1 METYYMDELFLSD
14 SEYRLMDII
23 WSSAPVE
30 SGKLVK
36 LAEEKLNWKKSTTY
50 TILRRLS
57 TKGMVVNEDAV
68 VKALIEKDRVQSYES
83 SRIVTR
89 SFGGS
94 LPSFLMSF
102 LGDKKLSSSEAEEL
116 KDLIDQFSDDN

>member
-1 METYYMDELFLSD
+1 MDELFLSD

-68 VKALIEKDRVQSYES
+68 VNALIEKDRVQSYES